1 MATIGML
8 CFMLMLLPLL
18 TLRQDVISEDPLT
31 HGLMFVP
38 IILGSDKTTV
48 PVATGQNDYYPLY
61 LSIGN
66 VQNHMRQAH
75 KNALVVIGF
84 LPIPKGKNLFSFI
97 SPVLTLTYTLA
108 ARKDANTEEF
118 RQFKRTLTH
127 DAIANILLPVKPFM
141 TTPDI
146 VQCADQYFRCVLYG
160 LGPHISDYPEQ
171 AMVAWILMNWCPTY
185 VRPPIYPSGMLTK
198 PFVLEGVTYTHTHSI
213 PPVT

>member
-1 MATIGML
+1 M
-8 CFMLMLLPLL
+8 
-18 TLRQDVISEDPLT
+18 ISEDPLT
-31 HGLMFVP
+31 HGSMFVP

-48 PVATGQNDYYPLY
+48 SVATGQNDYYPLY

-66 VQNHMRQAH
+66 VQNHMRRAH

-84 LPIPKGKNLFSFI
+84 LPIPKGEIDSRLPTFI
-97 SPVLTLTYTLA
+97 LISALA
-108 ARKDANTEEF
+108 ARKDADTEEF

-141 TTPDI
+141 AIPDI
-146 VQCADQYFRCVLYG
+146 VQCADRYFRRVLYG

-185 VRPPIYPSGMLTK
+185 VRPLTAC
-198 PFVLEGVTYTHTHSI
+198 
-213 PPVT
+213 